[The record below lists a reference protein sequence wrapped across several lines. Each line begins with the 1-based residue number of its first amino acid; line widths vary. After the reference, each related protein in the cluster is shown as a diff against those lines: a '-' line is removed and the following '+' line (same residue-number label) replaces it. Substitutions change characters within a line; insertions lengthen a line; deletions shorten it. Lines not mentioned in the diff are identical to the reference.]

1 MSQIEKQIANS
12 LFDSNGT
19 SSGAGDCYKI
29 ALEFAKGFAEY
40 VSENK
45 WWQINAE
52 TSAWMGLWKSEVHV
66 GHITTDQ
73 LIDKYLEH
81 LETIK

>member
-19 SSGAGDCYKI
+19 SSGASDCYKI
-29 ALEFAKGFAEY
+29 AIDNMGKFVEW
-40 VSENK
+40 VSQNGWLK
-45 WWQINAE
+45 
-52 TSAWMGLWKSEVHV
+52 MKDKSEWVKIG
-66 GHITTDQ
+66 GHGMPMRTTDQ
-73 LIDKYLEH
+73 LIEKYLEH

>member
-19 SSGAGDCYKI
+19 SSGASDCYKI
-29 ALEFAKGFAEY
+29 ALEHMKCFAEWVDLSGWTFTRSSIIDY
-40 VSENK
+40 
-45 WWQINAE
+45 WINLKGGAPIS
-52 TSAWMGLWKSEVHV
+52 TV
-66 GHITTDQ
+66 Q
-73 LIDKYLEH
+73 LIKKYLEH

>member
-19 SSGAGDCYKI
+19 SSGASDCYKI
-29 ALEFAKGFAEY
+29 ALEYIAGFAEWTSR
-40 VSENK
+40 SEWLFIRKANFWISVK
-45 WWQINAE
+45 DDI
-52 TSAWMGLWKSEVHV
+52 SLS
-66 GHITTDQ
+66 TDQ